1 MTHSMVTQLRFA
13 RSEFMRGINGVTEEE
28 GLRRL
33 LPMNSIG
40 WMVGHLA
47 LQEHYLWVLKA
58 QGQNLAPDLHLR
70 VGTGKPAST
79 PALSEMLEIWR
90 AVTAAADRY
99 LDTISAESLDLHP
112 GELGGPMRESV
123 GTSLLRNTYHY
134 WFHLGESLAVRQML
148 GHTGLPEFVG
158 TMEDVYYRA

>member
-1 MTHSMVTQLRFA
+1 MVTQLRFA

-33 LPMNSIG
+33 MPMNSIG

-58 QGQNLAPDLHLR
+58 QGQNLSPDLHLR
-70 VGTGKPAST
+70 VGTGRPAST
-79 PALSEMLEIWR
+79 PPLSEMLEIWR
-90 AVTAAADRY
+90 TVTSAADRY
-99 LDTISAESLDLHP
+99 LDTITAETLDLHP
-112 GELGGPMRESV
+112 DEIGGPMRECV
-123 GTSLLRNTYHY
+123 GTSIVRNTFHY
-134 WFHLGESLAVRQML
+134 WFHLGEALAIRQML

-158 TMEDVYYRA
+158 PMDKVRYRD